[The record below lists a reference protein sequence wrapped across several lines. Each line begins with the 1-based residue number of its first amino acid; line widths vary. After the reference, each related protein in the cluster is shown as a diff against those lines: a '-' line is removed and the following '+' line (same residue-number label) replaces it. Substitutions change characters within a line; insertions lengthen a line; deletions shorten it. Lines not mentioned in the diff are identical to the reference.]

1 MRGPIV
7 YGARVSKGLPQETIC
22 PVRPGDVVAG
32 KYRVERTL
40 GAGGMGVVVAATQL
54 ELDRSVALKFLLPRV
69 LERRDLVAR
78 FAREARVAAKLQS
91 EHVARVLDVG
101 ALDEDTPFIVME
113 YLDGEDLA
121 RLLTARG
128 PLSCK
133 QAVGYVLE
141 AAEAVAE
148 AHALGIVHRDL
159 KPANLFLAKRTSGP
173 PLIKVLDFGLS
184 KFSELASQENVTS
197 VNGIFGTPAYMSPEQ
212 LWSSRTADAR
222 SDIWSLGVVLYELL
236 TAQCP
241 FPHERMPELIAAILH
256 APAQPIDEWRD
267 DVPPELAAIV
277 LQCMEKDPGQRFANV
292 ALLAEALVP
301 FGPPSSE
308 RSAERIA
315 LMLGSARADEAP
327 TELAP
332 PVPPP
337 WKDSDAAR
345 RKPPS
350 KPSRPGS
357 GSPIEAAPTLKVA
370 SGDTSVAPVGRP
382 SGASLPSRRKTAVTW
397 TLTVLAFASLA
408 ALAGSVVVTAP
419 THNVTIVPPSA
430 LVAPVPAPAPPPS
443 APSTLTE
450 AVPAAPKP
458 SIDVPSS
465 APPPPAAPRAARD
478 MLPKAPK
485 NPAATVS
492 AAPSASAPAK
502 PAAPDPSA
510 LDPLSRLKP
519 L

>member
-1 MRGPIV
+1 
-7 YGARVSKGLPQETIC
+7 
-22 PVRPGDVVAG
+22 VVAG

-101 ALDEDTPFIVME
+101 SLDDDTPFIVME
-113 YLDGEDLA
+113 YLDGDDLA
-121 RLLTARG
+121 RVIAEQG

-148 AHALGIVHRDL
+148 AHALGIVHRDI

-184 KFSELASQENVTS
+184 KISELAGAENVTS
-197 VNGIFGTPAYMSPEQ
+197 VTGIFGTPAYMSPEQ

-256 APAQPIDEWRD
+256 APAQPFDEWRD
-267 DVPPELAAIV
+267 DVPPELAAVV
-277 LQCMEKDPGQRFANV
+277 LQCMEKDPKNRYANV
-292 ALLAEALVP
+292 AQLAEALVP

-315 LMLGSARADEAP
+315 LMLGSGPLAEAA
-327 TELAP
+327 TEVEPRL
-332 PVPPP
+332 VPP
-337 WKDSDAAR
+337 KKESGSGER
-345 RKPPS
+345 RNS
-350 KPSRPGS
+350 SRGS
-357 GSPIEAAPTLKVA
+357 GSPIEAAPTLKVP

-382 SGASLPSRRKTAVTW
+382 ASGTTSNRKTAVW
-397 TLTVLAFASLA
+397 VFGLLGIASLA
-408 ALAGSVVVTAP
+408 AVFGSLVVPRHTEPAAGASPSVP
-419 THNVTIVPPSA
+419 I
-430 LVAPVPAPAPPPS
+430 S
-443 APSTLTE
+443 APEQARMPQPT
-450 AVPAAPKP
+450 
-458 SIDVPSS
+458 PSS
-465 APPPPAAPRAARD
+465 TFVETIASSPRSSIEPPPAVSSTATPPRPIAKEPSKPIKT
-478 MLPKAPK
+478 LPAG
-485 NPAATVS
+485 ASVT
-492 AAPSASAPAK
+492 PSASAPPK
-502 PAAPDPSA
+502 PAHPAPDSSA